1 MRFYTADYI
10 VYYIYIFIYYN
21 IKFLW
26 FPMTRIGSFDYQPI
40 IIFAPF
46 FILSALA
53 FIATQIDIHKYS
65 YACPYAK

>member
-1 MRFYTADYI
+1 
-10 VYYIYIFIYYN
+10 
-21 IKFLW
+21 
-26 FPMTRIGSFDYQPI
+26 MTRIGSFDYQPI